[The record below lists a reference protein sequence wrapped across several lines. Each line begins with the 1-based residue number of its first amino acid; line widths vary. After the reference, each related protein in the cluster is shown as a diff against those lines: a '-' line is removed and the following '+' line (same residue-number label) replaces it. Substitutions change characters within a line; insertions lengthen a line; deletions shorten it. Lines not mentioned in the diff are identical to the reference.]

1 MSPEHSRA
9 AVSACLGLLAIT
21 LSAGSVMAQSSVQS
35 GDSLPGPTQAR
46 PRFKPINLELEASS
60 RYLLRD
66 LTRHLNDLHD
76 RYRRFKKK
84 LRRNYNI
91 QYSMTVSIIPQ
102 WGKPNGGPGAVSLVY
117 TPAVTWEPFTNTA
130 VGSGSFAL
138 AIQQTQFWTKVNTA
152 DQQARLG
159 LITPPN
165 VQPTNLT
172 QYNQFM
178 YTHTFPGG
186 WSWLSLTVGQ
196 YSFAAYDSNEYAGSA
211 LANFISYPLAQNGT
225 QTYPNGG
232 AGAYAQA
239 ATADQQFTVAGGA
252 QNAANISGDSLTTR
266 GLSAGQYA
274 YFMAGEWAPSLLGG
288 GAYSILG
295 YSQPSVPQQPSSSR
309 GLSLNAVQN
318 IDAKWGLFL
327 RANGASGTAIP
338 IEASVAWGG
347 ICNDPIHHNRLD
359 QLGLGVFWNKTNLA
373 ALSQP
378 ARNAEWGSEIYYRF
392 TIFKGLRFTP
402 DIQFYFDSALHP
414 GSGPAA
420 VFAVRTTAFF

>member
-1 MSPEHSRA
+1 MSHERSRA
-9 AVSACLGLLAIT
+9 VVACLALLAIT
-21 LSAGSVMAQSSVQS
+21 LAANPGIAQSAAQS
-35 GDSLPGPTQAR
+35 GDGFPIPTEAR
-46 PRFKPINLELEASS
+46 PKHKPINLELEASS
-60 RYLLRD
+60 HYLLRD
-66 LTRHLNDLHD
+66 LTRRLNDLHD

-84 LRRNYNI
+84 LQRNYNI
-91 QYSMTVSIIPQ
+91 QYSLAVSIIPQ
-102 WGKPNGGPGAVSLVY
+102 WGKPNGGPGAVALVY
-117 TPAVTWEPFTNTA
+117 TPTLTWDPFTNTA
-130 VGSGSFAL
+130 VGSGSFTF
-138 AIQQTQFWTKVNTA
+138 AIQQTQFWTTVNTA

-172 QYNQFM
+172 QYNQLM

-186 WSWLSLTVGQ
+186 WSWLSATVGQ

-239 ATADQQFTVAGGA
+239 ATADQQFTFAGGA
-252 QNAANISGDSLTTR
+252 QHAANVSGDSLTTR
-266 GLSAGQYA
+266 GLSVGKYA

-288 GAYSILG
+288 GAYSLLG
-295 YSQPSVPQQPSSSR
+295 YSQPSVPEQPSSSR
-309 GLSLNAVQN
+309 GLSFNAVQN
-318 IDAKWGLFL
+318 IDSKWGLFL

-338 IEASVAWGG
+338 IEASVAWGA
-347 ICNDPIHHNRLD
+347 ICNDPFHHNRLD

-378 ARNAEWGSEIYYRF
+378 ARNAEWGSELYYNF
-392 TIFKGLRFTP
+392 TVFKGLRLTP
-402 DIQFYFDSALHP
+402 DFQLYVDPALHS

-420 VFAVRTTAFF
+420 VLTVRTTAFF